1 MKQTKAQEE
10 LKKVIE
16 LFQKGEIGEYIAHS
30 YFPIPNIPC
39 SKWSLKNRI
48 IMSINGTSDA
58 RGFVQW
64 KQIGRKVKKG
74 SKAFYIL
81 GPVKRKIK
89 TVDER
94 TDEEKESS
102 MVVGFT
108 SIPVFK
114 VEDTEGDSLD
124 YEVPDLPDFP
134 LLDVAYKFGLEVKTG
149 FFTGAVF
156 GYYSSKRKLIQLNTK
171 EEIVFFHEL
180 AHAAHDR
187 IYNLRSLP
195 KWYKEVVAE
204 LTAVV
209 LGRMYGLTW
218 EKISGLSYTYIESY
232 ARKAKKSPVKA
243 CLEVIDDIE
252 KILNLIFE
260 TEEALKKV
268 A

>member
-1 MKQTKAQEE
+1 MKQSKAKEE

-16 LFQKGEIGEYIAHS
+16 LFQNGEIGQYIALS

-39 SKWSLKNRI
+39 SKWSLKNRL
-48 IMSINGTSDA
+48 IMNINGTFDS
-58 RGFVQW
+58 RGFQQW

-89 TVDER
+89 TVDDE
-94 TDEEKESS
+94 TDEEKENC
-102 MVVGFT
+102 MVIGFT
-108 SIPVFK
+108 SIPVFR

-124 YEVPDLPDFP
+124 YEIPDVPDLP
-134 LLDVAYKFGLEVKTG
+134 LLEVAHKFGLKVKAGFLTG
-149 FFTGAVF
+149 STF
-156 GYYSSKRKLIQLNTK
+156 GYYSRKRQLIQLNTK

-187 IYNLRSLP
+187 IVTISGLP
-195 KWYKEVVAE
+195 QWHKEVVAE

-209 LGRMYGLTW
+209 LGRMCGLTW
-218 EKISGLSYTYIESY
+218 EKISGQAYSYIESY

-260 TEEALKKV
+260 TEETLKKV